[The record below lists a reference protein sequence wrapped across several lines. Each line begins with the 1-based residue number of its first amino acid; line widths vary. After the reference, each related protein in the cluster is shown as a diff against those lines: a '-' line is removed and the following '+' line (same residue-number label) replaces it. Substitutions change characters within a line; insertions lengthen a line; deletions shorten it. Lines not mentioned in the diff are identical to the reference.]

1 MKSEQRHELKENEL
15 AHLLE
20 QGIEATRPYAKLIL
34 GGVIL
39 LVVGVIAY
47 VVISADPG
55 VARSPEWNSLYVAL
69 DDTFR
74 AGEDDVK
81 RQEATAKLSDLA
93 EQSGDKPA
101 GLWAA
106 QLAGE
111 QQLADASDKA
121 FTDPEAGKLEIQRA
135 IDLFQ
140 RVEKAAKHDILKQKA
155 MWHLG
160 IAYELQATDEALEQG
175 RKTYQRIVEEWP
187 DSEMAQMAERRIAW
201 LNDPEIVGPDG
212 FYAWYRQQ
220 DFAALAAENEAR
232 MPSGFGPGQPF
243 PGLDDPGQ
251 NLFDP
256 ASSPEDDK
264 PLFEPSIN
272 LEGLSPSGANT
283 ETPTGTPRVILS
295 GDDEEEPLG
304 FPPET
309 ETPAPTEDPAPS
321 TEPAPEPQETPE
333 VESSPEPESAEP
345 QSSEPQSSESE
356 ESPPPAEE
364 ESSDS

>member
-15 AHLLE
+15 ASLLE

-34 GGVIL
+34 GGIIL

-47 VVISADPG
+47 VIITADPG
-55 VARSPEWNSLYVAL
+55 VARSPEWNSLYMAL

-81 RQEATAKLSDLA
+81 RQEATAKLSELA

-106 QLAGE
+106 QLAAE
-111 QQLADASDKA
+111 QQLADASEKA
-121 FTDPEAGKLEIQRA
+121 FTDPESGKIEIQRA

-140 RVEKAAKHDILKQKA
+140 RVEKAAKQDILKQKA

-187 DSEMAQMAERRIAW
+187 DSEMSRMAERRIEW
-201 LNDPEIVGPDG
+201 LNDPEVIGPEG

-220 DFAALAAENEAR
+220 DFAALAAENETR
-232 MPSGFGPGQPF
+232 MPSGFGPGQLF

-251 NLFDP
+251 NLLDP
-256 ASSPEDDK
+256 TSPPEDDK

-272 LEGLSPSGANT
+272 LEGLSPSG
-283 ETPTGTPRVILS
+283 TPPAADMTPEVGEEGGTTPA
-295 GDDEEEPLG
+295 EPAT
-304 FPPET
+304 P
-309 ETPAPTEDPAPS
+309 ETPASPEAEVPAPMEEPAPS
-321 TEPAPEPQETPE
+321 VEPAPEPATPE
-333 VESSPEPESAEP
+333 AEPAPETESAE
-345 QSSEPQSSESE
+345 SETSE
-356 ESPPPAEE
+356 ETPPPAEE
-364 ESSDS
+364 EASDS

>member
-15 AHLLE
+15 AHMLE
-20 QGIEATRPYAKLIL
+20 QAIETTRPYAKLIL
-34 GGVIL
+34 GGIIL

-47 VVISADPG
+47 VIVSADPG

-81 RQEATAKLSDLA
+81 RQAATAQLSELA

-121 FTDPEAGKLEIQRA
+121 FTDPEAGKIEIQRA

-140 RVEKAAKHDILKQKA
+140 RVEKAAQHDILKQKA

-187 DSEMAQMAERRIAW
+187 DSEMSRMAERRVEW
-201 LNDPEIVGPDG
+201 LNDPEVVGPDG

-220 DFAALAAENEAR
+220 DFAALAAESESR

-251 NLFDP
+251 NLLDP
-256 ASSPEDDK
+256 TSPPEDDK

-272 LEGLSPSGANT
+272 LEGLSPSGNPPAADM
-283 ETPTGTPRVILS
+283 TPGVIEESGTTPA
-295 GDDEEEPLG
+295 EPAS
-304 FPPET
+304 PET
-309 ETPAPTEDPAPS
+309 EAPAPTEDPAPGE
-321 TEPAPEPQETPE
+321 EPAPEPTETPE
-333 VESSPEPESAEP
+333 VEPSPEPETAEP
-345 QSSEPQSSESE
+345 ESTEPE
-356 ESPPPAEE
+356 EPAPPAEE